1 MKWGLLP
8 QYYQRNYKEC
18 GGPQGL
24 FRFVYKFFT
33 LSFCSRYD
41 SIQPSDATI
50 NHLVAYDK
58 DKDLLPLILSHRD
71 YAMEAGQGTSH
82 TFNLAALQRQIEERF
97 LRGRPKIVHKI
108 EQLVF
113 RQDSHDAAV
122 FQTLRNRIPQV
133 WGNEFDTFDGESC
146 VRY

>member
-1 MKWGLLP
+1 MKWWVTIMILLKK
-8 QYYQRNYKEC
+8 Q
-18 GGPQGL
+18 QGVWWPIQAYIRSIYNFLTFL
-24 FRFVYKFFT
+24 FCF
-33 LSFCSRYD
+33 RYD
-41 SIQPSDATI
+41 PIQPSDATI

-82 TFNLAALQRQIEERF
+82 SFNLAALQRQIEERF
-97 LRGRPKIVHKI
+97 LRGRPLIIHKI

-133 WGNEFDTFDGESC
+133 WGNNVDTF
-146 VRY
+146 V

>member
-1 MKWGLLP
+1 MVVTRAYIRSIYNFLTLL
-8 QYYQRNYKEC
+8 
-18 GGPQGL
+18 
-24 FRFVYKFFT
+24 
-33 LSFCSRYD
+33 FCFRYD
-41 SIQPSDATI
+41 PIQPSDATI

-82 TFNLAALQRQIEERF
+82 TFNLTALQRQIEEHF
-97 LRGRPKIVHKI
+97 LRGRPKIIHKI
-108 EQLVF
+108 EQVVL

-133 WGNEFDTFDGESC
+133 WGNNVDTFVG
-146 VRY
+146 